1 MGVMNQPQISH
12 TQGLCQKAAQ
22 LIGVEIPHTHLLIDA
37 VAPLEDSLAQSPV
50 LLRYPVPLS
59 RLCCPVG
66 ALLLLLL
73 LLCYGRRRAHTN
85 RAHRPSDGGALA
97 WTR

>member
-66 ALLLLLL
+66 ALLLLLCY
-73 LLCYGRRRAHTN
+73 CYGRKE
-85 RAHRPSDGGALA
+85 
-97 WTR
+97 

>member
-37 VAPLEDSLAQSPV
+37 VAPLEDSLAQ
-50 LLRYPVPLS
+50 
-59 RLCCPVG
+59 
-66 ALLLLLL
+66 
-73 LLCYGRRRAHTN
+73 
-85 RAHRPSDGGALA
+85 
-97 WTR
+97 

>member
-66 ALLLLLL
+66 ALLLSPCVHFQGKILDK
-73 LLCYGRRRAHTN
+73 RE
-85 RAHRPSDGGALA
+85 ALA
-97 WTR
+97 RPMRAV

>member
-1 MGVMNQPQISH
+1 MNQPQISH
-12 TQGLCQKAAQ
+12 IQGLCQKAAQ
-22 LIGVEIPHTHLLIDA
+22 LIGVLEIPHISVTHLLIDA

-73 LLCYGRRRAHTN
+73 LME
-85 RAHRPSDGGALA
+85 
-97 WTR
+97 